1 MFSGGQSE
9 NARPATQRAHLSS
22 DMVKRM
28 LDENQQLLLAAMEN
42 QEKGKQKECIT
53 YLRKLHE
60 NLVMLGTVG
69 DAQVNSNSLPSQIDV
84 SAIAISSSRRSG
96 KQEETVLGDLRQ
108 GGAPAESTRG
118 KRARPAASDDP
129 NSAVWAKDEL
139 DRLYRSVAENGEAKL
154 SKHESIVGTKTAKE
168 CEARLEEDRRGHAK
182 SKEAEVTTAR
192 QLLRGSTADS

>member
-1 MFSGGQSE
+1 MLSGGESAA
-9 NARPATQRAHLSS
+9 ARPATQRAHLSS

-84 SAIAISSSRRSG
+84 SAISSHAGRRL
-96 KQEETVLGDLRQ
+96 VNDAVRGDFMQ

-118 KRARPAASDDP
+118 KRSRSAASDTIT
-129 NSAVWAKDEL
+129 VWAKDEL

-154 SKHESIVGTKTAKE
+154 CKHERAVGTKTARE
-168 CEARLEEDRRGHAK
+168 CEARLEEDRQGHAQ
-182 SKEAEVTTAR
+182 SKEAEVTNAR
-192 QLLRGSTADS
+192 QLLRGSTAKS